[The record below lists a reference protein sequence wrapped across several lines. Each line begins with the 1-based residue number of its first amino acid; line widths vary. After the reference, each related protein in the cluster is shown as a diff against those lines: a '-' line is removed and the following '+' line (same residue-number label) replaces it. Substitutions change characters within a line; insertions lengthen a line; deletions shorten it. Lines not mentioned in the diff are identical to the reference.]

1 MTFIRVSVTYGITF
15 NLNPGMF
22 NVKGHFI
29 VTIFANCGVSY
40 GGDAYSIGAIT
51 VMKATLSFPCALLIV
66 LTTQVC
72 SSASCCVIF
81 MNASL
86 DCCKPIAYML
96 KNDHFFSFAGNT

>member
-1 MTFIRVSVTYGITF
+1 
-15 NLNPGMF
+15 
-22 NVKGHFI
+22 
-29 VTIFANCGVSY
+29 VSY
-40 GGDAYSIGAIT
+40 GGGDAYSIGAIT
-51 VMKATLSFPCALLIV
+51 IIKAYYKQTLSFACALLIV